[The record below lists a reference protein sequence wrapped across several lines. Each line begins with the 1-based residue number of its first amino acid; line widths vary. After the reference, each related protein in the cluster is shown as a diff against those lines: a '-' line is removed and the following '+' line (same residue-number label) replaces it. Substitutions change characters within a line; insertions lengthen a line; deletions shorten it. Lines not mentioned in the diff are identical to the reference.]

1 MKRSLIDILDFS
13 PEELQELIDTAN
25 DIIANPE
32 AYSQLCRGKKLA
44 TLFFEPSTRT
54 RLSFE
59 AAMYEL
65 GGNVIGFSEAQS
77 SSASKG
83 ESVADTAKVIS
94 CYADIIAMRHPKEG
108 APLVAAMNASIPV
121 INAGDGGHNHPTQTL
136 ADLLTIYR
144 EKGGFENLTVGFC
157 GDLKFGRTVH
167 SLISALSRYPGLK
180 LYLISPEE
188 LKLPSYVKKEV
199 LAAKNIFYVQTT
211 DLEGVMPGLDI
222 LYMTRVQRER
232 FFNEEDYLRLKD
244 SYILTPDKLKNARED
259 LCIMHPLPRVNEI
272 SVAIDDDPRACYF
285 KQVLY
290 GKYMRMAL
298 ILKLLKEAGTL

>member
-1 MKRSLIDILDFS
+1 MRHLISIGDLSVAEIDG
-13 PEELQELIDTAN
+13 LIRVAE
-25 DIIANPE
+25 DIIARP
-32 AYSQLCRGKKLA
+32 ARYADACRGKKLA

-65 GGNVIGFSEAQS
+65 GGNVLSVSGANT
-77 SSASKG
+77 SSAAKG
-83 ESVADTAKVIS
+83 ESVADTAKTVS

-108 APLVAAMNASIPV
+108 APMVAAMNASVPV

-136 ADLLTIYR
+136 ADLFTIWR
-144 EKGGFENLTVGFC
+144 EKGRLGKLTVGFC

-167 SLISALSRYPGLK
+167 SLIEALSRYEDVEIV
-180 LYLISPEE
+180 LISPEE
-188 LKLPSYVKKEV
+188 LKLPSYVKKDI
-199 LAAKNIFYVQTT
+199 LAQRGIPYTQTT

-244 SYILTPDKLKNARED
+244 RYILTPDKLRGARPD
-259 LCIMHPLPRVNEI
+259 LSILHPLPRVNEI
-272 SVAIDDDPRACYF
+272 AVAIDDDPRACYF
-285 KQVLY
+285 KQVLN

-298 ILKLLKEAGTL
+298 ILMLLGVTV